1 MKHSTKAAIFAMC
14 AHMMF
19 LAGAILTFQLV
30 QTMHQIG
37 TPSAIMAVFAG
48 IGAVFVYTAI
58 VVPVVICNNLSG
70 E

>member
-1 MKHSTKAAIFAMC
+1 MKNSTKAAIFAMV

-19 LAGAILTFQLV
+19 MAGAILTFQLV
-30 QTMHQIG
+30 QTMHEIG
-37 TPSAIMAVFAG
+37 TPSGIMAVFAG
-48 IGAVFVYTAI
+48 IAAVFVYTAI